1 MLATHPPMRRLTSIF
16 NVATLNLADRV
27 RPTQKSIQHRQAW
40 VSLALASELEW
51 EQALIWVDDRFEYGE
66 PRMIALAPR
75 TGALYY
81 VAFVDRHRV
90 RRIIS
95 LRRAN
100 RREVTHYVQAE

>member
-1 MLATHPPMRRLTSIF
+1 MLIEFDPLKNQSNIAKHG
-16 NVATLNLADRV
+16 
-27 RPTQKSIQHRQAW
+27 

-100 RREVTHYVQAE
+100 RREVKHYVQAE